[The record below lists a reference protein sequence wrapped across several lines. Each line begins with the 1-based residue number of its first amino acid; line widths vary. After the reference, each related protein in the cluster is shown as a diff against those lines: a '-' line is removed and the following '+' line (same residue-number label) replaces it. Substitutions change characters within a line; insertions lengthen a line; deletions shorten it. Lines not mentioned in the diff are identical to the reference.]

1 MPYLLT
7 VQGLKNSRGFRSL
20 KEVSA
25 AAGQAKYYV
34 YYMGRKTEL
43 IDDVISD
50 IQSEEGFENFNV
62 LVSRGNAVIFGIE
75 E

>member
-1 MPYLLT
+1 MLQNFT
-7 VQGLKNSRGFRSL
+7 EVVRRTKNFRSM

-43 IDDVISD
+43 IDDVLAGVKGES
-50 IQSEEGFENFNV
+50 GFENLNV
-62 LVSRGNAVIFGIE
+62 IVSRGNAVIFGIE
-75 E
+75 D